1 METVFK
7 LKASELNRKFIE
19 SVKSLFKN
27 EEIEISIKPARDE
40 TDFLLGSV
48 ANREALLAAI
58 SEVKNNKDLISFTGN
73 DFEALTNQLAG
84 E

>member
-7 LKASELNRKFIE
+7 LKASELNGKFIE
-19 SVKSLFKN
+19 SIKSLFKN

-58 SEVKNNKDLISFTGN
+58 SEVKNNKNLISFSCN
-73 DFEALTNQLAG
+73 DFEALSNQLAG